1 MANKSRVYAIDGPE
15 DFSVKDFLH
24 FYSSKLEIILED
36 PDASILLTDL
46 PGVGIYTARYLL
58 SQHYRNATVYHVGE
72 KPRQNIA
79 NLNLCGGFK
88 TRSEAKAKMILDSDE
103 LIDISMSSMGDS

>member
-1 MANKSRVYAIDGPE
+1 MNKSRVYAINGPIDISSR
-15 DFSVKDFLH
+15 DFIRL
-24 FYSSKLEIILED
+24 YGPKLESILED

-58 SQHYRNATVYHVGE
+58 SQHYRNATVYHVGK

-79 NLNLCGGFK
+79 NLNLRGGFK
-88 TRSEAKAKMILDSDE
+88 TPAEAKARMILDSGE
-103 LIDISMSSMGDS
+103 LYVREIVSDV